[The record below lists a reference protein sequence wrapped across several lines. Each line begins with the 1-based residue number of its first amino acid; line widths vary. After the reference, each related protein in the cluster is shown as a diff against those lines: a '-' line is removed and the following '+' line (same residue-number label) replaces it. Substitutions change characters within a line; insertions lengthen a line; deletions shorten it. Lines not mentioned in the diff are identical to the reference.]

1 MTSSKS
7 VSTELTPNGET
18 INGVLIFTM
27 GSNTIKINENIY
39 EITDGIH
46 KALSLAGYS
55 GKNMKKD
62 SDFLML
68 NITKK
73 DIRYTGVGN
82 RSSKR
87 RTFLLTGMLEKV
99 AEIQSKPL
107 NEDEAVDLQGQGMK
121 IIHSNVLDIWT
132 RLKFLQGL
140 TLFGHVDTLTE
151 AKNLMDELHKRGE
164 IQTEEQYRNALDKF

>member
-1 MTSSKS
+1 
-7 VSTELTPNGET
+7 
-18 INGVLIFTM
+18 
-27 GSNTIKINENIY
+27 
-39 EITDGIH
+39 
-46 KALSLAGYS
+46 
-55 GKNMKKD
+55 MKKD

-87 RTFLLTGMLEKV
+87 RTILLTGMLEKV

-107 NEDEAVDLQGQGMK
+107 NEDESVDLQGQGMK
-121 IIHSNVLDIWT
+121 IIIPSNVLDIWT

-151 AKNLMDELHKRGE
+151 AKNLMD
-164 IQTEEQYRNALDKF
+164 